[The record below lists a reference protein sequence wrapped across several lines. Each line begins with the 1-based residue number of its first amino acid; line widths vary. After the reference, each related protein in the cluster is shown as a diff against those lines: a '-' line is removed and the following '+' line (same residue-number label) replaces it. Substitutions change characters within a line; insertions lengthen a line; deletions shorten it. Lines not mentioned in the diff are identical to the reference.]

1 MRSRPT
7 FLALAARLFTG
18 LVTIWCLGC
27 SGYEPVLGSLIG
39 GGGMSC
45 ASEMAVS
52 ASETGAGTSA
62 AQATVGD
69 ASQSDHGFDCG
80 CGSCHAASPM
90 HWCANVER
98 SDNPRVAS
106 VAAVEPLSVIRA
118 PVAPPPEFAA

>member
-18 LVTIWCLGC
+18 LVTVWCLGC
-27 SGYEPVLGSLIG
+27 SGYEPLLGSLVG

-45 ASEMAVS
+45 ASEMGVS
-52 ASETGAGTSA
+52 ASETGADNSA
-62 AQATVGD
+62 AQASIGD
-69 ASQSDHGFDCG
+69 ASQADHGFDCG

-90 HWCANVER
+90 QWGASVER
-98 SDNPRVAS
+98 YENPRVAS
-106 VAAVEPLSVIRA
+106 FAAVEPLSVVRA